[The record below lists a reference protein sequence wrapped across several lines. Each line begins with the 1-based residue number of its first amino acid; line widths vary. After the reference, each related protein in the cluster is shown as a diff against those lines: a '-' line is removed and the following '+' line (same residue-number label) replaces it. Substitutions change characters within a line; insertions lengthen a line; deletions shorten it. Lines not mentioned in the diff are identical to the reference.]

1 MGQGGR
7 GPAGALTSI
16 GSVWRSEFRLMLE
29 ICFSTHG
36 TSAPSINMR
45 NGQTYPSGA
54 GPRFFECK
62 KDREYHRPIPAVP
75 GAQNPVTPC
84 ETNGRAEW
92 RTLVSCDTGFP

>member
-1 MGQGGR
+1 MGQDGR
-7 GPAGALTSI
+7 GPAGRALVPS
-16 GSVWRSEFRLMLE
+16 GGVQNFGLMLE

-54 GPRFFECK
+54 GPRFFERK